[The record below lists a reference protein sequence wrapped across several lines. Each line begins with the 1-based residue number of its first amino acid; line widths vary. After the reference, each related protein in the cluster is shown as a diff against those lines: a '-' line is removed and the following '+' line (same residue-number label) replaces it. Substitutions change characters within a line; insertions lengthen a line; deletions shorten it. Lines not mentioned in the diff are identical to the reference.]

1 MWPRQASRIEVT
13 QGLIEEFP
21 MLKQSLTV
29 CAAFAAGA
37 ILVATAAQAAPAS
50 PGSRSALSTAAPD
63 TAVQHV
69 RQSGRHNFR
78 SRRWNRGPSF
88 RGPSF
93 HGPRFYGF
101 GPRYYGRRCSLE
113 RRVWWR
119 HGRRFV
125 HWVRVCHPRRHW
137 L

>member
-1 MWPRQASRIEVT
+1 
-13 QGLIEEFP
+13 
-21 MLKQSLTV
+21 MLKQTMTL

-37 ILVATAAQAAPAS
+37 ILITTTAQAAPAS
-50 PGSRSALSTAAPD
+50 PGTRSAITTAAPD

-69 RQSGRHNFR
+69 RQSGRRHFR
-78 SRRWNRGPSF
+78 SRRLH

-93 HGPRFYGF
+93 HGPRFYGY

-119 HGRRFV
+119 HGRRQV
-125 HWVRVCHPRRHW
+125 RWVRVCHPRRHW